1 MRIIHVCCFKLLSL
15 GKFIFQQKLIDI
27 KLKRFFRMIGLITEI
42 LAFIWNHLII
52 FILFIYKFKNFDS
65 FFIDFLNLNFMNIVE
80 KGLFK

>member
-1 MRIIHVCCFKLLSL
+1 
-15 GKFIFQQKLIDI
+15 
-27 KLKRFFRMIGLITEI
+27 MIGLITEI